1 MKKKVSIIVCA
12 IGAML
17 IAAAC
22 QSKPD
27 TSQYP
32 ELILGQWICTY
43 EKQVNMQGQIIS
55 ENNDIGYVREFRSDG
70 SFTDIF
76 PNGPSITGEWT
87 IEKDAIT
94 IHYPTTPAPSVLN
107 GKVKKLTDK
116 SLELDMRLTSTE
128 ISGYIDRSE
137 KYERR

>member
-32 ELILGQWICTY
+32 ELILGKWICTY
-43 EKQVNMQGQIIS
+43 EKQVNMQGQVTS
-55 ENNDIGYVREFRSDG
+55 ENNDIGYIREFRSDG
-70 SFTDIF
+70 SFTDVF
-76 PNGPSITGEWT
+76 PSGNSNTDKWT
-87 IEKDAIT
+87 LEKDAIT
-94 IHYPTTPAPSVLN
+94 IHYPTTPPAVYN

-116 SLELDMRLTSTE
+116 SLELDMRLTSTGM
-128 ISGYIDRSE
+128 SGHIDCSE
-137 KYERR
+137 KYERK